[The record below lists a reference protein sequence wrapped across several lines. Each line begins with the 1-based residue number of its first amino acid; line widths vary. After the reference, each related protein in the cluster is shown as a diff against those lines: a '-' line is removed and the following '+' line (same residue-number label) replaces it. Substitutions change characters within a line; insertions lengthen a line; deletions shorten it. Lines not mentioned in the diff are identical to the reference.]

1 MEIWSIVSINENKL
15 ERAITLMSAAEHL
28 RNITSLPVW
37 DDLHELI
44 QHSKMEIVQ
53 QMDQKVYEEC
63 WAYGSSMNLET
74 MVNFALSDLVQQEQ
88 KAA

>member
-1 MEIWSIVSINENKL
+1 
-15 ERAITLMSAAEHL
+15 
-28 RNITSLPVW
+28 
-37 DDLHELI
+37 
-44 QHSKMEIVQ
+44 MEIVQ